1 MNETMGQIIRRL
13 RKEHNLTQE
22 ELAEQLNIT
31 YQAVSRWENGTGM
44 PDISQIVPLANVFG
58 VTTDVLF
65 NIAGT
70 NAAEEAE
77 KIVKE
82 ACTMELYGYGKLET
96 YLASY
101 DHMLEGLKT
110 YPNNLILLTNC
121 ASRGLSLCLP
131 DNDGLYAE
139 DRAAEIAAE
148 TERQAKLIINYSK
161 NMSDIMRARQ
171 ILVFLYTSQG
181 KYELAEEQANYFPV
195 RSDFTLFSHLSLID
209 EAKGDTAGVIAHLG
223 VDNAYVLQTLEDNFA
238 RLGKAYYAD
247 GQYERSAALYET
259 WFTVMKAMFG
269 EDFPSFHDFDSGDIY
284 LLMAQAYLAMG
295 ENEKAMD
302 SLEQSVMFYLD
313 KITPTNKMR
322 IAALRQ
328 NPPLIAHGIIG
339 IPAPEVLRVKLTGK
353 LMSPEFEPLRDTE
366 RFRALESK
374 VNAL

>member
-13 RKEHNLTQE
+13 RKERNLTQE

-31 YQAVSRWENGTGM
+31 YQAVSRWENGGGM

-82 ACTMELYGYGKLET
+82 ACAIEQYGKTET

-101 DHMLEGLKT
+101 DHMLEGLKA
-110 YPNNLILLTNC
+110 YPNNLILLCNC
-121 ASRGLSLCLP
+121 AGRGLSLCLP
-131 DNDGLYAE
+131 ENDYLYAE
-139 DRAAEIAAE
+139 ERAAEIAAE
-148 TERQAKLIINYSK
+148 TERQAKLIINYSQ
-161 NMSDIMRARQ
+161 NMSDIMRAHQ
-171 ILVFLYTSQG
+171 ILVFLYVSQG
-181 KYELAEEQANYFPV
+181 KYALAEEHACYFPV

-209 EAKGDTAGVIAHLG
+209 EAKGDTASVIAHLG
-223 VDNAYVLQTLEDNFA
+223 EDNAYVLQTLEDNFA
-238 RLGKAYYAD
+238 RLGKAYYTD
-247 GQYERSAALYET
+247 GQYERTAALCET
-259 WFTVMKAMFG
+259 WFTVMEAMFG
-269 EDFPSFHDFDSGDIY
+269 EKFPSFHDFDSGDLY

-302 SLEQSVMFYLD
+302 SVERSVMFYLD
-313 KITPTNKMR
+313 KINPTNKMR
-322 IAALRQ
+322 IAALHK

-339 IPAPEVLRVKLTGK
+339 IPSPDVLRVKLSMK
-353 LMSPEFEPLRDTE
+353 LMSKEFEPLRATE
-366 RFRALESK
+366 RFRMLKEKIQAL
-374 VNAL
+374 